1 MVQNSIEIGKR
12 RKEILACIFNWK
24 SGKRSQD
31 MVRSPGVHI
40 TRRLQTFWL
49 LFVISMLLQT
59 QGVLAEMMLVACK
72 VCCFFLHISSHLPW
86 VKCSVCFQTWEYDQH
101 RWSCRLGWN
110 KHGSPSSTKLLFQ
123 KKKNSFLGERKEQS
137 LYISRNVDTW

>member
-40 TRRLQTFWL
+40 SRRLQTFWL

-59 QGVLAEMMLVACK
+59 QGVLLAEMMLVACK

-86 VKCSVCFQTWEYDQH
+86 VKCSACFQTWEYDQH

-123 KKKNSFLGERKEQS
+123 KKKIVFWGRERNSPYTSQEM
-137 LYISRNVDTW
+137 